1 MRYSTRRFPLRCG
14 IFTATH
20 FLACVASRYSC
31 VAIRCVALRYRWKM
45 AFSVQ
50 NTSCGLERGIAALVP
65 ISRYDNN
72 KRGWRNRIRSSG
84 TNPVK
89 TTVRETDIVANNVTC
104 FY

>member
-1 MRYSTRRFPLRCG
+1 MGTGQCSD
-14 IFTATH
+14 
-20 FLACVASRYSC
+20 SRYSDSHC
-31 VAIRCVALRYRWKM
+31 SNNGQTEMQERIR
-45 AFSVQ
+45 VQ
-50 NTSCGLERGIAALVP
+50 NVTSRGLERGIAALVP